1 MLALSFCK
9 HHEIKFF
16 ASKVHHKCS
25 QFRSEHQCF
34 LLVSTPSKVRVVR
47 TRHLDQMGESLVLK
61 FQGLILLIFFS
72 QLSLLFF
79 NSSLPSGFT
88 FFCFISSFISFFLD
102 SNNAFSL
109 SFFFYY
115 WFNYISIYFACGG
128 IYCNTSGFINSQ
140 QFICYNKCFNI
151 AIFVFF
157 CSQTFIRFFRGK

>member
-47 TRHLDQMGESLVLK
+47 TRHLDQIGESLVLK

-88 FFCFISSFISFFLD
+88 FFCLISSFISFFLD

-109 SFFFYY
+109 SFFSITGLITSV
-115 WFNYISIYFACGG
+115 YILLAVEYIVTRPVLSTANNLSVTISAS
-128 IYCNTSGFINSQ
+128 T
-140 QFICYNKCFNI
+140 
-151 AIFVFF
+151 
-157 CSQTFIRFFRGK
+157 